1 MTLEAFIDG
10 IDGFLEKRP
19 SEQIPFFGYYLT
31 VDQGRAS
38 FSSKDIEQCF
48 DSLHLPAYSNIS
60 AYLAAQKK
68 VKRFLKCKAGGYVL
82 SRKVSDDIGLQ
93 LGVVKRKEP
102 SSALFP
108 LDLFE
113 NARSYLQNTAT
124 EAALCYDN
132 KLGNAC
138 LVMVRK
144 LLESLIIEVFEHHSV
159 QDRITTASGNYYSCE
174 ALIDELLKE
183 KYLWKVS
190 RNARAA
196 LPRIKAKGDQA
207 AHSRYFN
214 ARLSDI
220 DGLKDDIRL
229 VLEELIHL
237 IYLYYDPR

>member
-10 IDGFLEKRP
+10 IDGFLEKKP
-19 SEQIPFFGYYLT
+19 SEQIPFFGYYLIEE
-31 VDQGRAS
+31 QGVAS
-38 FSSKDIEQCF
+38 FSSRDIEQCF

-60 AYLAAQKK
+60 AYLTAQKK
-68 VKRFLKCKAGGYVL
+68 AKRFLKCKAGGYVL
-82 SRKVSDDIGLQ
+82 SRRVSDAISPQ
-93 LGVVKRKEP
+93 VGVVKRKEP

-108 LDLFE
+108 SDLFE
-113 NARSYLQNTAT
+113 NARPYLRNTAA
-124 EAALCYDN
+124 EAALCYDY

-159 QDRITTASGNYYSCE
+159 QERITTASGNYYFCE

-183 KYLWKVS
+183 KHLWKMS
-190 RNARAA
+190 RNASAA
-196 LPRIKAKGDQA
+196 LPRIKERGDQA

-214 ARLSDI
+214 ARMSDL

-237 IYLYYDPR
+237 I

>member
-10 IDGFLEKRP
+10 IDGFLEKKP
-19 SEQIPFFGYYLT
+19 SEQIPFFGYYLIEE
-31 VDQGRAS
+31 QGVAS
-38 FSSKDIEQCF
+38 FSSRDIEQCF

-60 AYLAAQKK
+60 AYLTAQKK
-68 VKRFLKCKAGGYVL
+68 AKRFLKCKAGGYVL
-82 SRKVSDDIGLQ
+82 SRRVSETITPQ
-93 LGVVKRKEP
+93 VGVVKRKEP
-102 SSALFP
+102 SFALFP
-108 LDLFE
+108 SDLFE
-113 NARSYLQNTAT
+113 NARPYLRNTAA
-124 EAALCYDN
+124 EAALCYDY

-159 QDRITTASGNYYSCE
+159 QERITTASGNYYFCE

-183 KYLWKVS
+183 KYLWKMS
-190 RNARAA
+190 RNAVAA
-196 LPRIKAKGDQA
+196 LPRIKAKGDLA

-214 ARLSDI
+214 ARPSDI

-237 IYLYYDPR
+237 I